1 MQMINFMNYKV
12 MVIGHCPGFHLQQV
26 AKVPLH
32 ISLGLEVQGLG
43 DTLRGV
49 KRMGIS
55 VCGGHLRGQVVINSP
70 HLLLAHLHYT
80 LG

>member
-1 MQMINFMNYKV
+1 MIKIMNYQDA
-12 MVIGHCPGFHLQQV
+12 VIGYCPRFHLQQV
-26 AKVPLH
+26 AKVPLQV
-32 ISLGLEVQGLG
+32 SLGLQLQGLS

-49 KRMGIS
+49 KCMGIS
-55 VCGGHLRGQVVINSP
+55 VCGRHLSGQVVVNSH